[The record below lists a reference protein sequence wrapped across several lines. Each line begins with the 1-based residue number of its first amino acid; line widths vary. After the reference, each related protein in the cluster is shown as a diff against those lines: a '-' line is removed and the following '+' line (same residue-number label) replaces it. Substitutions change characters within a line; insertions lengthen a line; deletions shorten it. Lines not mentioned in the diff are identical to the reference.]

1 MPMKT
6 LKMAALAVAAASLA
20 GLALAGSAQAEETLK
35 AKLTGAAEKPAGDP
49 KGAGSATVKVD
60 TAKNQVC
67 YELKVEGLTGTMAHI
82 HKGAADA
89 SGPVA
94 VPLTAPDAA
103 GKSQGC
109 ATADAAVVKDIAAN
123 PGGYYVNVHSAAFPG
138 GAIRGQ
144 LTK

>member
-1 MPMKT
+1 MKT
-6 LKMAALAVAAASLA
+6 FKMGALALAAASLA
-20 GLALAGSAQAEETLK
+20 GLSLAGAAQAEESLK
-35 AKLTGAAEKPAGDP
+35 AKLTGAAEKPPGDP
-49 KGAGSATVKVD
+49 KGSGTATLKVD

-67 YELKVEGLTGTMAHI
+67 YELKVEGFAGTMAHI
-82 HKGAADA
+82 HKGGADVA
-89 SGPVA
+89 GPVA
-94 VPLTAPDAA
+94 VPLTAPDSA

-138 GAIRGQ
+138 GAVRGQ